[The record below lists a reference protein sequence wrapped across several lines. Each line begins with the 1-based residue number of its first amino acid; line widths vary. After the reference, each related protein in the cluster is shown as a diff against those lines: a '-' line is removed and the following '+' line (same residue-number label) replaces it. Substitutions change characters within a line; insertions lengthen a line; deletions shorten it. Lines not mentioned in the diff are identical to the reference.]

1 MRLRILVI
9 LAFAVVAPL
18 VARAQTISTVVG
30 GGPIN
35 LPQTAASIGAPAA
48 VRQDAAGNTYIL
60 DNQYGRVYKVDHAT
74 GNMSVY
80 AGNGVIGFSG
90 EGGPAVNAAMDGP
103 SGMCFDANDDLFI
116 ADSDNAVIREIPAT
130 AQTFPFAMAA
140 GNIYTVAGQQ
150 METDYIWG
158 GDGGLATSANLHFPD
173 GCSFDSNGNL
183 YIADR
188 GNNEIRIVI
197 GSTGKPPASI
207 PADTT
212 PGHIY
217 LFAGSA
223 GAVTPTPPAPGYAA
237 NGTAANNAAL
247 NGPFDVFVDS
257 HDNVFI
263 ADLGNVTTVFNNVI
277 REVPATAQTFPFAM
291 VAGDI
296 YTVAGV
302 HGAAGAFTATPV
314 LATLALLNG
323 PIGISVDATGNLFF
337 ADQGNQVIR
346 EVAGATPPAGMTA
359 GFVYVVAGSGSRGYA
374 GDGGLAIAA
383 SMSFPAGTL
392 VDSTDSIYIADS
404 SSNAIRQVAS
414 NTDNYI
420 TELISTFAGN
430 GRASYSGN
438 GALAVDGQLNNPAG
452 LAIGSTGTLAIADW
466 GNDLIRG
473 VSAPISTGDLS
484 TLAGEP
490 EFNGFLG
497 DGTPP
502 PSVINNSLGVVFD
515 PSGNLFIA
523 DTDNCIV
530 REITGGNI
538 VTVAGTDP
546 TTPDPSEP
554 QNTTPVCGFSGATG
568 PATSAVIG
576 NVNGVA
582 LDAAGDIFFSD
593 STNNIIWEVPKTT
606 TVTMTAGHIYVVV
619 GTQSLTGNYG
629 GDGGPATAAQLNFP
643 TGIFFDIHGNLFI
656 SDTNNNVIREV
667 SAQNT
672 SNPSRVAGNIYP
684 VAGNQGMG
692 AGYTG
697 DNGPATSA
705 TLDGPFTVVVD
716 NADNIF
722 IADTSNEAIREVTAS
737 NGHINTVAGTGTPG
751 FGGDGGPAIDAEFSS
766 PEGLALD
773 GAGDLL
779 VGDFDN
785 NRVRSITTLG
795 NMAAVPVAIFNP
807 SSVTFLPQPLNIASN
822 TEAVTLSNNGGAA
835 LTGIA
840 VSITGAEAGDFSQ
853 TDTCAGTLNPGL
865 SCTITVTFKPTVV
878 GARSAQVSIADNSLG
893 SPQTVALSG
902 NGISGTPKD
911 VLNPNALT
919 FTSELV
925 GVASTPQTITLSNM
939 TGTAPLSIAVNGIAI
954 GGAEAGDFSATN
966 TCGVTA
972 STGGTVAVGATC
984 SINVTF
990 KPTSATPLARTAAI
1004 TLTDNAAD
1012 SGQMVT
1018 LNGTVIA
1025 VPTAT
1030 PSSSTVTF
1038 SDQFV
1043 GTTSTSAQKITLT
1056 NTSTS
1061 AALNVASVTLD
1072 GANPGDYGQTNTC
1085 SGKTIAANSGTCTIT
1100 VTFTPTTTGARPA
1113 SITITDNAS
1122 PTTQTITLAGNGF
1135 NISLVAAANGALSQ
1149 TVQPGQT
1156 ATYNLQFNTTGGA
1169 STDTVNVGL
1178 ACSGA
1183 PALVTL
1189 TCPST
1194 EAAPG
1199 TFTITAVTTGSGMLA
1214 PPSQPAP
1221 KMQPPAA
1228 LRTLP
1233 LTLLAVLLF
1242 IAAMLAW
1249 MQSPAGRMRTV
1260 RLALTACLVL
1270 LPMSA
1275 SMLLTGCASSGSSPA
1290 PTPTP
1295 TPTPS
1300 TAAGTYT
1307 ITVTATVTGAK
1318 PQTTALTLIVQ

>member
-9 LAFAVVAPL
+9 LAFAIVAPL
-18 VARAQTISTVVG
+18 AVRAQTITTVIG

-35 LPQTAASIGAPAA
+35 LPKASASVGSPAA
-48 VRQDAAGNTYIL
+48 VRQDSAGNTYLL
-60 DNQYGRVYKVDHAT
+60 DNTYGRVYKVDQAT

-80 AGNGVIGFSG
+80 AGNGITGFGGDS
-90 EGGPAVNAAMDGP
+90 GPAVNAEMDGP
-103 SGMCFDANDDLFI
+103 SGMCMDKNDNLFI
-116 ADSDNAVIREIPAT
+116 ADSDNGVIREIPAVT
-130 AQTFPFAMAA
+130 GGGKTA
-140 GNIYTVAGQQ
+140 GNIYTVVGVQS
-150 METDYIWG
+150 ETDFIWG
-158 GDGGLATSANLHFPD
+158 GDGGPATSANLHFPD

-188 GNNEIRIVI
+188 ANNEIRIVI
-197 GSTGKPPASI
+197 LG
-207 PADTT
+207 T
-212 PGHIY
+212 PTAAFPTAGDIY
-217 LFAGSA
+217 LFAGST
-223 GAVTPTPPAPGYAA
+223 GAVSPNPPAFGYAA
-237 NGTAANNAAL
+237 NGSPAIGAAL

-263 ADLGNVTTVFNNVI
+263 ADLFNPGSTPNNVI
-277 REVPATAQTFPFAM
+277 REVPATTVGAM
-291 VAGDI
+291 TAGHI

-302 HGAAGAFTATPV
+302 PGAPGTYSATPV
-314 LATLALLNG
+314 VATAAFLNN
-323 PIGISVDATGNLFF
+323 PEGIFVDASGNIFF
-337 ADQGNQVIR
+337 ADSNNQVIR
-346 EVAGATPPAGMTA
+346 EVAGSTPGTGMTA
-359 GFVYVVAGSGSRGYA
+359 GFVYVVAGSGPASKGYA
-374 GDGGLAIAA
+374 GDGGPAIDA
-383 SMSFPAGTL
+383 SLSFPAGTL
-392 VDSTDSIYIADS
+392 VDSTGSIYIADQV
-404 SSNAIRQVAS
+404 SNAFRQVTS
-414 NTDNYI
+414 STGNYT
-420 TELISTFAGN
+420 TETIDTFAGN
-430 GRASYSGN
+430 GHFSYGGD

-452 LAIGSTGTLAIADW
+452 LAINSTGNLAIADW

-473 VSAPISTGDLS
+473 VSAPISTGNLS

-523 DTDNCIV
+523 DTDNCII

-538 VTVAGTDP
+538 ITVAGTDP
-546 TTPDPSEP
+546 LVPDSTTPDA
-554 QNTTPVCGFSGATG
+554 QCGFAGAGG
-568 PATSAVIG
+568 PAKSAMIG

-582 LDAAGDIFFSD
+582 LDAAGDLFFSD

-606 TVTMTAGHIYVVV
+606 SGTMTAGNIYVVV
-619 GTQSLTGNYG
+619 GKQSLTGAYG
-629 GDGGPATAAQLNFP
+629 GDGGPAAAAQLNFP
-643 TGIFFDIHGNLFI
+643 TGIFFDIYGNLFI
-656 SDTNNNVIREV
+656 ADTNNNIIREV
-667 SAQNT
+667 AGQSVT
-672 SNPSRVAGNIYP
+672 NPNPMTAGDIYTVAGMQSLT
-684 VAGNQGMG
+684 GN
-692 AGYTG
+692 YSG
-697 DNGPATSA
+697 DGGLATSA
-705 TLDGPFTVVVD
+705 QLNLPFTVVVD

-722 IADTSNEAIREVTAS
+722 IADTSNEAIREVTSS
-737 NGHINTVAGTGTPG
+737 NGNINTVAGTPTVAG
-751 FGGDGGPAIDAEFSS
+751 FGGDGGPAVDAELSS

-785 NRVRSITTLG
+785 NRVRSISTLG
-795 NMAAVPVAIFNP
+795 SVGAVPVANFNP
-807 SSVTFLPQPLNIASN
+807 TSVTFLPQPLNIASN
-822 TEAVTLSNNGGAA
+822 TQVVTLSNNGGAA

-840 VSITGAEAGDFSQ
+840 VSIGGTNLGDFSQ
-853 TDTCAGTLNPGL
+853 TNTCGGTLNPGL

-878 GARSAQVSIADNSLG
+878 GARSAQVSVADNSLG

-902 NGISGTPKD
+902 NGITGNPAD
-911 VLNPNALT
+911 VLSPNPLT
-919 FTSELV
+919 FATAQAV

-939 TGTAPLSIAVNGIAI
+939 TGTAPLSIAVNGITI
-954 GGAEAGDFSATN
+954 GGADAGDFSATN

-1018 LNGTVIA
+1018 LNGMVATAPA
-1025 VPTAT
+1025 VTITAPTSGT
-1030 PSSSTVTF
+1030 LTF
-1038 SDQFV
+1038 ADQFM
-1043 GTTSTSAQKITLT
+1043 GTTSSSAQTINLT
-1056 NTSTS
+1056 NSGT
-1061 AALNVASVTLD
+1061 AALGITSIAPG
-1072 GANPGDYGQTNTC
+1072 GANPGDYAQTNTC
-1085 SGKTIAANSGTCTIT
+1085 GTSLAVGAKCTIS

-1113 SITITDNAS
+1113 SIIITDNAPGS
-1122 PTTQTITLAGNGF
+1122 PQTITLAGNGF
-1135 NISLVAAANGALSQ
+1135 NINLAAASSSSLSQ
-1149 TVQPGQT
+1149 TVNPGQT
-1156 ATYNLQFNTTGGA
+1156 ATWALQFTTTGGA

-1189 TCPST
+1189 ACAST
-1194 EAAPG
+1194 EPAPG
-1199 TFTITAVTTGSGMLA
+1199 TFSITAATTGSGMLA

-1228 LRTLP
+1228 LRNLP

-1260 RLALTACLVL
+1260 RVALIACLVL

-1275 SMLLTGCASSGSSPA
+1275 TMLLTGCASSGGSSS
-1290 PTPTP
+1290 TPP
-1295 TPTPS
+1295 PPPTPS

-1307 ITVTATVTGAK
+1307 ITVTMTVSGAK
-1318 PQTTALTLIVQ
+1318 PQTTSLTLIVQ